1 MKFTY
6 NDFEVQ
12 WFSGTGPGG
21 QHRNKTQNCCRVIHK
36 PTGIRAHG
44 TRSRSRDDILR
55 KAMMVCMERVE
66 KFFEPDTARYRATE
80 ERVRTYHEPDNRVV
94 DHASGVTDTFQNVV
108 INGNI
113 EKMVE
118 ARAKAQMKK

>member
-1 MKFTY
+1 MKFND
-6 NDFEVQ
+6 NDFEIQ

-44 TRSRSRDDILR
+44 TRSRSRDDNLTNAMKVC
-55 KAMMVCMERVE
+55 KARVMDLLH
-66 KFFEPDTARYRATE
+66 KDTERYRAGE

-94 DHASGVTDTFQNVV
+94 DHASGETDTYKNVV
-108 INGNI
+108 LNGNI
-113 EKMVE
+113 EKMIE
-118 ARAKAQMKK
+118 ARAQALRKE